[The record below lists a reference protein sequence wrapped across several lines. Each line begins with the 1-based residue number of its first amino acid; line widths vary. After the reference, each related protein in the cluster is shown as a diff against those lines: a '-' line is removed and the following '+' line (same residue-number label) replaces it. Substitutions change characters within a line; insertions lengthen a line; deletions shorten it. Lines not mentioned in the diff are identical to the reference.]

1 MKNAVLTAVKDLI
14 AQKGLLEK
22 QIQDTEDLVAT
33 KTAKMV
39 EFTKN
44 WQHECNH
51 IVYRWLN
58 VFGKP
63 LLPTPYECV
72 LCGAR
77 YEHVEKCE
85 GNIYD
90 VILHGD
96 GIKHFERP
104 IEVSKDKLIPE
115 DRKAE
120 VIEKRAQIASFK
132 SAISDLND
140 KRQKLQIQL
149 DEVIDELHEISV
161 TASAALP
168 NMFPPDIQPSLF
180 DDCYYWD

>member
-1 MKNAVLTAVKDLI
+1 MNNAVLTAVKDLI
-14 AQKGLLEK
+14 AQKGVLEK
-22 QIQDTEDLVAT
+22 QIQDTEDLVAI

-39 EFTKN
+39 EFAKN
-44 WQHECNH
+44 WQFECNH
-51 IVYRWLN
+51 IIYKWLN
-58 VFGKP
+58 VFGRP
-63 LLPTPYECV
+63 LSTAPYECV

-85 GNIYD
+85 GSIYD

-96 GIKHFERP
+96 SIKNFKRP
-104 IEVSKDKLIPE
+104 IEVSEDKLIPE
-115 DRKAE
+115 HRKAE

-132 SAISDLND
+132 SAISDLNV
-140 KRQKLQIQL
+140 KRQKLQTQL

-168 NMFPPDIQPSLF
+168 NVFPPDIQPSLF
-180 DDCYYWD
+180 DDRYYWD